1 MANYLTTLASE
12 IGISLWLFGAI
23 AVWSLIWK
31 FLSMW
36 KSARK
41 KQVGWFIVLG
51 LLNTVGILQILYYF
65 FFSEMKYSKTKSVK
79 KKPVKKKI
87 KKKK

>member
-1 MANYLTTLASE
+1 MIDYLSQITNEL
-12 IGISLWLFGAI
+12 GISLWLFVVI
-23 AVWSLIWK
+23 AVWSFVWK
-31 FLSMW
+31 LLSMW

-41 KQVGWFIVLG
+41 KQVGWFIALA

-65 FFSEMKYSKTKSVK
+65 IFSEMKFNK
-79 KKPVKKKI
+79 KNPVKKKVKKRVS

>member
-1 MANYLTTLASE
+1 MADYFSTLVSE
-12 IGISLWLFGAI
+12 LGISLWLFVAI
-23 AVWSLIWK
+23 AVWSFVWK
-31 FLSMW
+31 LLSMW

-41 KQVGWFIVLG
+41 KQVGWFIALA

-65 FFSEMKYSKTKSVK
+65 FFSEMKISKTVVK
-79 KKPVKKKI
+79 KKAI